1 MDSDGWGRRR
11 ISLLESAGCSAAIMR
26 VWKPVLEAEPLVA
39 GSTRGS
45 VGESE
50 FLPATPRGA
59 LELAFLGRIAVA
71 GSFMS
76 CQCGIV
82 FLSSLPHYR
91 RLADV
96 ADDDD
101 PALVVRARALMVGV
115 GSVIL
120 AEDLFTQ
127 RVSSIKLFCIWAQGH
142 QPVFKILPEDK
153 LVCFG

>member
-1 MDSDGWGRRR
+1 M
-11 ISLLESAGCSAAIMR
+11 
-26 VWKPVLEAEPLVA
+26 A

-127 RVSSIKLFCIWAQGH
+127 SFKHQTFLHLGTRASTCFQDSSRG
-142 QPVFKILPEDK
+142 
-153 LVCFG
+153 